1 MNAHSYSALEF
12 DRLIAHLSG
21 YCQTDQGRE
30 ILTDLKPSAN
40 LKQLHEEIARVE
52 EVRGLYQ
59 RAGSFPANGVA
70 DIRLHLKRAAV
81 QGSVLDEG
89 QLLAI
94 LHHLRV
100 HAQTEKMMRR
110 EAPRMPLTAIIA
122 SGMQALPDLE
132 NRLDKAIT
140 PEGTVRDSASSE
152 LARIRRSMGVQLERL
167 RTKLMGM
174 IPKLAKSGVLR
185 EDSFSLRDGR
195 YVLPV
200 RSDSMGMVKGI
211 IHDRSATGGTVFVE
225 PTALI
230 DLGNELRTLE
240 LAERDEVR
248 RILRELTNYVR
259 NDIAII
265 EANYRILILLDCL
278 WAKALLA
285 ERLEANAPILSE
297 LGALHLYGARHPLLV
312 LSGDRKI
319 VPLNL
324 DLGGD
329 FGMLVI
335 SGPNAGGKSVALKTV
350 GLLALMAACG
360 LHVPALPG
368 TEIPLFLAIEADI
381 GDQQSIADDLSTFTA
396 HATRLK
402 EILATATPRTL
413 VLIDEIG
420 AGTDP
425 QEGASLSIATL
436 ERLIAGR
443 VPTIVT
449 THHGALK
456 AFAHSSVWCA
466 NGSMEFD
473 LASFRPTYRFRPHVP
488 GSSYALDIARRA
500 GLPEDLIAR
509 ARELVGSERSQLEEL
524 IVNLSE
530 KLTSYSS
537 LVADQEQKTGLI
549 AAQEADYRQKLE
561 RLQQREKQLKHQAM
575 REVEEILKVARKTV
589 ETVVKDLREQGGRSD
604 SIKIAHQT
612 LSDLKKSVSVRLDV
626 PTVDV
631 AQPPRHDIIPEPDL
645 KRAIEIDDWVTI
657 DGGTSGQVTAL
668 SAKGD
673 RVCIAVGA
681 VQLWVTKERISLIK
695 RPDEPTESVRSY
707 ARLPEVPFELDV
719 RGLDTPEALF
729 RVDRYIY
736 DGLSTG
742 RERLGIIHGKGAG
755 ILAKFIREALRKN
768 KLVASFRYG
777 EYGEGDYGV
786 TIVELKTDAK

>member
-1 MNAHSYSALEF
+1 MNPLTYSALEF
-12 DRLIAHLSG
+12 DRLISHLSG

-30 ILTDLKPSAN
+30 ILSDLKPSFN
-40 LKQLHEEIARVE
+40 LTQIQAEIARVE
-52 EVRGLYQ
+52 EVRGLY
-59 RAGSFPANGVA
+59 RRSGSFPASGIS
-70 DIRLHLKRAAV
+70 DIRLHLKRAGV
-81 QGSVLDEG
+81 QGSVLDES

-100 HAQTEKMMRR
+100 HAQTEKLMLR
-110 EAPRMPLTAIIA
+110 EASRMPLTAVITVDLK
-122 SGMQALPDLE
+122 SLPVLE
-132 NRLDKAIT
+132 SRLDKAIT
-140 PEGTVRDSASSE
+140 PDGTVRDSASPE
-152 LARIRRSMGVQLERL
+152 LSRIRKSMGVQLERL

-174 IPKLAKSGVLR
+174 IPKLSRAGILR

-200 RSDSMGMVKGI
+200 RSDSIGSVKGI
-211 IHDRSATGGTVFVE
+211 IHDRSATGGTIFIE

-248 RILRELTNYVR
+248 RILRELTSYVR
-259 NDIAII
+259 SDIVVI
-265 EANYRILILLDCL
+265 EANYRVIIQLDCL
-278 WAKALLA
+278 WAKAILA
-285 ERLEANAPILSE
+285 ERLEANPPIINES
-297 LGALHLYGARHPLLV
+297 GALHLYGARHPLLV
-312 LSGDRKI
+312 LSGDRKV

-324 DLGGD
+324 DLGD
-329 FGMLVI
+329 DYGMLVI
-335 SGPNAGGKSVALKTV
+335 SGPNAGGKSVAMKTV
-350 GLLALMAACG
+350 GLVSLMAACG

-368 TEIPLFLAIEADI
+368 TEIPLYLSIEADI

-402 EILATATPRTL
+402 EILATASSRTL

-436 ERLIAGR
+436 ERLIANR
-443 VPTIVT
+443 IPTIVT

-456 AFAHSSVWCA
+456 AFAHSADWCA

-473 LASFRPTYRFRPHVP
+473 LASFRPTYRFRPHIP

-530 KLTSYSS
+530 KLTSYST

-561 RLQQREKQLKHQAM
+561 RLQQREKQLKQQAM
-575 REVEEILKVARKTV
+575 QEVEEVLKVARKTV

-612 LSDLKKSVSVRLDV
+612 LADLKKSVSVRLNV

-631 AQPPRHDIIPEPDL
+631 PQPTRHDIIPEFDT
-645 KRAIEIDDWVTI
+645 KRAIGIDDWVSI
-657 DGGTSGQVTAL
+657 DGGSSGQVTAI
-668 SAKGD
+668 SAKKD
-673 RVCIAVGA
+673 RVCVVVGA
-681 VQLWVTKERISLIK
+681 VQLWVTKDRVSLIQ
-695 RPDEPTESVRSY
+695 RPDEPSESVRTY
-707 ARLPEVPFELDV
+707 AKLPEVPFELDV
-719 RGLDTPEALF
+719 RGLDAPEALF
-729 RVDRYIY
+729 RVERYVY
-736 DGLSTG
+736 DGMSNG
-742 RERLGIIHGKGAG
+742 RTKLGIIHGKGAG
-755 ILAKFIREALRKN
+755 ILAKYIREALKKN

-786 TIVELKTDAK
+786 TIVDLKED